1 MKLRIIIVSKLG
13 RKMIM
18 LISGEVRN
26 FKEDLIEVENEDSR
40 DR

>member
-26 FKEDLIEVENEDSR
+26 FKEDLIEEENEDSR